1 MFWERIKNWSKNHFT
16 KFNEQDKVEYER
28 IANEMNE
35 DYWNRK
41 VLPAIKLK
49 NIFIDFG
56 ETLAVDDV
64 SFEIPEGKLVT
75 LLGPSGSGK
84 MQFLVF

>member
-56 ETLAVDDV
+56 ETLALMM
-64 SFEIPEGKLVT
+64 LV
-75 LLGPSGSGK
+75 LKFPK
-84 MQFLVF
+84 VN